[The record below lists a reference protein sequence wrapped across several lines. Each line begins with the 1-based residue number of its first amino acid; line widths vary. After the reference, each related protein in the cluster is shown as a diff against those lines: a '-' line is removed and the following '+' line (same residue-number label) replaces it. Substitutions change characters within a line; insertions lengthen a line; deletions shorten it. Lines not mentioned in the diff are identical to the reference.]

1 LGSSPPRIA
10 FQIRF
15 AEDELMPRNPLSK
28 ADVALAALCGLC
40 FLAFSAAAAALAPA
54 DIIGTW
60 RIVSYVHK
68 DAAGETSLPM
78 GAHPGGFLIV
88 GADRRCTV
96 LVVADDRK
104 AAHDEEGYAQLA
116 KTMIGY
122 SAPFTDEPDGAGLK
136 VTLHPDVSW
145 NQTMTG
151 ASLVRYVSLED
162 GKLVVRSAP
171 GANGVAVAKFE
182 RAK

>member
-1 LGSSPPRIA
+1 
-10 FQIRF
+10 
-15 AEDELMPRNPLSK
+15 MPRKPFLK
-28 ADVALAALCGLC
+28 TRAALVAFCGIGALAA
-40 FLAFSAAAAALAPA
+40 SVPAAALAPG
-54 DIIGTW
+54 DIVGTW

-78 GAHPGGFLIV
+78 GAHPKGFLIV

-104 AAHDEEGYAQLA
+104 AARDEEGYAELA

-122 SAPFTDEPDGAGLK
+122 SAPFTDEADGSGLK

-151 ASLVRYVSLED
+151 ASLVRFVALED
-162 GKLVVRSAP
+162 GKLVVRAP
-171 GANGVAVAKFE
+171 GPSGGAVAKFE
-182 RAK
+182 RAN

>member
-1 LGSSPPRIA
+1 
-10 FQIRF
+10 
-15 AEDELMPRNPLSK
+15 MPRKNRSK
-28 ADVALAALCGLC
+28 VAALIALCGAYALAVSAPAVALAPG
-40 FLAFSAAAAALAPA
+40 
-54 DIIGTW
+54 DIVGTW

-78 GAHPGGFLIV
+78 GARPDGYLIV
-88 GADRRCTV
+88 GPDRRCTV
-96 LVVADDRK
+96 LVVAEDRK

-151 ASLVRYVSLED
+151 ASLVRLVSLED

-171 GANGVAVAKFE
+171 GPNGAAVAKFE